1 MSGAAAK
8 VVSGSGH
15 SDLAAVAQQVAALLA
30 DARLDE
36 LQHAAATEAARLR
49 AGVCTLAVVGEFKRG
64 KSTLINALLGADL
77 LPVAAVPLTAVGTHV
92 EFGQSMRAIVEF
104 RDGRLQQIDVA
115 TIADYVT
122 ERGNPG
128 NARGVAGVVVAMPVP
143 WLRAPLRVLDTP
155 GIGSA
160 FADVSATAGD
170 LLANADAALVV
181 LSAEQPASRR
191 ELDFLREV
199 IASGVYVFLVEN
211 KMDLV
216 SPRERHEV
224 LEFVRRQV
232 HECGGNKRFKL
243 FACSSDQARQAQRA
257 GDAGALEASGMP
269 ALQAALTEFVH
280 RDGSTAVARG
290 VRRRVLRLIDRALSR
305 LELQQQSA
313 PMARQWRDH
322 RRAQMELRVN
332 VELFRDLL
340 AAKARVPT
348 AAQELSVRMAMA
360 APERALVHRLE
371 ALLKQVPVWSASQT
385 MRQWA
390 IAVESHASA
399 ALEAVINQWSAAER
413 DVVAAAARQHSAVWS
428 ERAGAMLA
436 PIIGSLPALNPPTID
451 PSPPVVALPPLRLS
465 RHPVL
470 PGVLG
475 RRQVRRRLWRW
486 LRSHLPAALEA
497 RRTAIDASLAA
508 ALQHAEEQ
516 CSRQLTELTNR
527 TIATLTANP
536 APVAAPHDAL
546 VAELRHLR
554 GALKA
559 EIDGG

>member
-1 MSGAAAK
+1 MNGVAAQVASGP
-8 VVSGSGH
+8 GR

-30 DARLDE
+30 GVGFDE

-92 EFGQSMRAIVEF
+92 EFGPSTQAIVEF
-104 RDGRLQQIDVA
+104 RDGRLQEIDA
-115 TIADYVT
+115 TTIADYVT

-128 NARGVAGVVVAMPVP
+128 NARGVAGVVITMPAP

-170 LLANADAALVV
+170 LLAHADAALVV

-199 IASGVYVFLVEN
+199 IASGVCVFLVEN

-216 SPRERHEV
+216 PPRERHEV

-232 HECGGNKRFKL
+232 RDCGGDARL
-243 FACSSDQARQAQRA
+243 DIFACSSEQARQAQRA
-257 GDAGALEASGMP
+257 GDAGALEASGLP
-269 ALQAALTEFVH
+269 ALQAALTEFVCRH
-280 RDGSTAVARG
+280 GANAVAGG
-290 VRRRVLRLIDRALSR
+290 VRRRLLRLIDRALSR

-313 PMARQWRDH
+313 PMAREWSDQ
-322 RRAQMELRVN
+322 RRARMEQRVN

-340 AAKARVPT
+340 DAKTRIAT
-348 AAQELSVRMAMA
+348 AAQELIVEMSMA
-360 APERALVHRLE
+360 APEQALVHRLE
-371 ALLKQVPVWSASQT
+371 ALLKQVPVWRSSQT

-390 IAVESHASA
+390 IEVESHACT

-413 DVVAAAARQHSAVWS
+413 DVVAAAAREHSTVWS
-428 ERAGAMLA
+428 ERAGTLLA
-436 PIIGSLPALNPPTID
+436 PIVGPLPALIPPTID
-451 PSPPVVALPPLRLS
+451 PSPPVVPLPSLRLS
-465 RHPVL
+465 RPPLL

-486 LRSHLPAALEA
+486 LRSNLLTALEA
-497 RRTAIDASLAA
+497 RRAAIDASLAA
-508 ALQHAEEQ
+508 TLRHAEDQ
-516 CSRQLTELTNR
+516 FHRQLTDLTNR
-527 TIATLTANP
+527 TIAAIAANP
-536 APVAAPHDAL
+536 APVAAPLDAP
-546 VAELRHLR
+546 VAELRRLR
-554 GALKA
+554 TELKG
-559 EIDGG
+559 EIDGC